1 MTCEH
6 DFNARTLNG
15 APVLLSTPTIS
26 ETVGALL
33 LLIKRLMV
41 PDVR

>member
-1 MTCEH
+1 MTCER
-6 DFNARTLNG
+6 DFNARTING
-15 APVLLSTPTIS
+15 ASVLLSTPTIS
-26 ETVGALL
+26 ENVGVLL